1 MTELVDVPVLGTG
14 VIRRVGS
21 SPTEG
26 NIYLLYI
33 RKCININI
41 FIYFFLMKVFIFLAL
56 NYLPRGSPPKYFR
69 LLYVSLLSSGWNKV
83 VPYKLEH

>member
-1 MTELVDVPVLGTG
+1 
-14 VIRRVGS
+14 
-21 SPTEG
+21 
-26 NIYLLYI
+26 
-33 RKCININI
+33 
-41 FIYFFLMKVFIFLAL
+41 MKVFIFLAL